1 MPLKGHTKT
10 SGFTLIELLVAIAII
25 GILASIAL
33 PSYSAYV
40 EKSRLRAAQADIVAL
55 SLAIENRY
63 QRTLSYPAHAN
74 IAENDA
80 PTTTISDAFTSWKP
94 SSVDGMS
101 FRLTSGTANINDID
115 GNNMGAGYNIVATP
129 TGNIAACT
137 LHFDSENGRKM
148 GAVAGAC
155 KHGDEWL

>member
-10 SGFTLIELLVAIAII
+10 TGFSLIELMVAIAII

-55 SLAIENRY
+55 SLAIENHY
-63 QRTLSYPAHAN
+63 QRTLSYPGQAN
-74 IAENDA
+74 KVEDST
-80 PTTTISDAFTSWKP
+80 PKTEISDVFTSWKP
-94 SSVDGMS
+94 SSVEDIS
-101 FRLTSGTANINDID
+101 FTLNSGTAGINDID
-115 GNNMGAGYNIVATP
+115 GADIGAGYNIVATP
-129 TGNIAACT
+129 TGNISACT

-148 GAVAGAC
+148 GAAAGAC
-155 KHGDEWL
+155 KHGDDWL